1 MRRSLESQS
10 GIEPIELSEIESN
23 LGQSTSHEPEAA
35 FAQIESE
42 AESPVSAA
50 WDILTHEELN
60 AGEKFIGLS
69 GLLADTLPNDAEGR
83 RLLTIKS
90 AVGGAIFAVIV
101 SRLTGADINATQT
114 ALAGGLYG
122 AARTFGILA
131 VDEALEQRR
140 QEK

>member
-1 MRRSLESQS
+1 MSRSLEGRP
-10 GIEPIELSEIESN
+10 GIEPIELSEMESN
-23 LGQSTSHEPEAA
+23 LDQSTSHEPEAVR
-35 FAQIESE
+35 AQIESE
-42 AESPVSAA
+42 SESPVSAA
-50 WDILTHEELN
+50 WEILTHEELN

-69 GLLADTLPNDAEGR
+69 GLLADTLPNDAKGR

-90 AVGGAIFAVIV
+90 AVGSAFFAVIV

-122 AARTFGILA
+122 AARAFGILA
-131 VDEALEQRR
+131 VDQALEQRR